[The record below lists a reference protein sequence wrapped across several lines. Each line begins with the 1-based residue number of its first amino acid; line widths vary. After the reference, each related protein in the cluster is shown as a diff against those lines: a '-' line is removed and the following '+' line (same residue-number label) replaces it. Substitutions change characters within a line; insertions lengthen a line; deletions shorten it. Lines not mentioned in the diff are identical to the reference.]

1 MKSVD
6 KLYRVRKVCNSSDE
20 KYASF
25 EEVLNE
31 FNDYDEATE
40 FMEAEVNYDAQLI
53 LRDEGIMPTV
63 EFKNETEAIIKTVGY
78 EARYIVE
85 PIFVA

>member
-1 MKSVD
+1 MKSID
-6 KLYRVRKVCNSSDE
+6 NLYRVRKVCSSSDE

-40 FMEAEVNYDAQLI
+40 FMEAEVNYDAWLL

-63 EFKNETEAIIKTVGY
+63 EFKSETEAIIKGPGY
-78 EARYIVE
+78 EMRYTVE
-85 PIFVA
+85 PTFMA

>member
-1 MKSVD
+1 MKSID
-6 KLYRVRKVCNSSDE
+6 RLYRVRKVCRSKTYSG
-20 KYASF
+20 

-40 FMEAEVNYDAQLI
+40 FMEAEVNYDAQLF
-53 LRDEGIMPTV
+53 LRDEGVMPKV
-63 EFKNETEAIIKTVGY
+63 EFTSETEAIIKDSGY

-85 PIFVA
+85 PTFMA